1 MSGRGPLDPNDWL
14 PDAHAEGLAPQGP
27 ADDWGIANSAANLT
41 GRRRLLTIVGGVV
54 GGILL
59 VVLAVAFIP
68 LTRTPDN
75 PAAEPSPERE
85 NPLPISSAESSTDDP
100 TEATANS
107 PASQVGSSDL
117 FSQPKDLEKVI
128 AKVQDSTVTVICDDG
143 LGSGWVIELSSPG
156 SDASQEALELDAQYP
171 FEVITNHHV
180 VEGCLDQPESV
191 EVLLGEQEF
200 DAYLYSWDEDR
211 DLALIGIAEEVAP
224 LLVSSEPQPGWWAMA
239 VGSPY
244 GLEGSVTIGNIVNRD
259 GDQVIS
265 TAALNVGNSGGP
277 LVNSRGEVVGTNSA
291 TLIGEDYPED
301 WNIAIGFPVICNVL
315 VDCAQADLWD

>member
-1 MSGRGPLDPNDWL
+1 MSGRGPMDPNDWM
-14 PDAHAEGLAPQGP
+14 PDPHADDLVPQSS
-27 ADDWGIANSAANLT
+27 ADDWGVANAGVNLM
-41 GRRRLLTIVGGVV
+41 GRRRLLTIIGGVA
-54 GGILL
+54 GGFLL
-59 VVLAVAFIP
+59 VVLAVVFIP
-68 LTRTPDN
+68 LTRTAEN
-75 PAAEPSPERE
+75 TVAEPSVDKETS
-85 NPLPISSAESSTDDP
+85 LPTPSAESSSEDP
-100 TEATANS
+100 PEATANS
-107 PASQVGSSDL
+107 TASQIGSSDL
-117 FSQPKDLEKVI
+117 FSQPQDLEKVI

-143 LGSGWVIELSSPG
+143 LGSGWVIELSSPD
-156 SDASQEALELDAQYP
+156 SDASQESLELDAQYP

-180 VEGCLDQPESV
+180 IEGCLDQPESV